1 MYEVALCSV
10 VVGSIIFLNV
20 HNIIA
25 SCSSNTLL
33 YAGSMIWCPLF
44 LNVEEGDSGSTIT
57 CNRSLASFQS
67 LVRVSS
73 EDGTAN
79 G

>member
-1 MYEVALCSV
+1 MYVYDDACIILLLHALP
-10 VVGSIIFLNV
+10 I
-20 HNIIA
+20 
-25 SCSSNTLL
+25 L
-33 YAGSMIWCPLF
+33 YAGSIIWCPPF

-67 LVRVSS
+67 IVRVSS

>member
-1 MYEVALCSV
+1 MLVI
-10 VVGSIIFLNV
+10 GSLICLHVCDACIIII
-20 HNIIA
+20 IIA
-25 SCSSNTLL
+25 SCSSNILL
-33 YAGSMIWCPLF
+33 YAGSIIRCLPL
-44 LNVEEGDSGSTIT
+44 LNVEEGDSVSSIT

>member
-1 MYEVALCSV
+1 ML
-10 VVGSIIFLNV
+10 GSIIFLN
-20 HNIIA
+20 A
-25 SCSSNTLL
+25 SYYCFMLFQYPIL
-33 YAGSMIWCPLF
+33 YAGSIIWCPPL

>member
-1 MYEVALCSV
+1 MILLLLAPP
-10 VVGSIIFLNV
+10 I
-20 HNIIA
+20 
-25 SCSSNTLL
+25 L
-33 YAGSMIWCPLF
+33 YAGSIIWCPPL
-44 LNVEEGDSGSTIT
+44 LNVEEGDSGFTIT

-67 LVRVSS
+67 IVRVSS